1 MIAGSGR
8 QNAKVRMRKSKCGSQ
23 NAVLPIEDLALLI
36 SDYFDTGQPT
46 ELSLCILPC
55 DFCIL
60 ALEIGLLEG

>member
-1 MIAGSGR
+1 M
-8 QNAKVRMRKSKCGSQ
+8 QKSDAEGQ